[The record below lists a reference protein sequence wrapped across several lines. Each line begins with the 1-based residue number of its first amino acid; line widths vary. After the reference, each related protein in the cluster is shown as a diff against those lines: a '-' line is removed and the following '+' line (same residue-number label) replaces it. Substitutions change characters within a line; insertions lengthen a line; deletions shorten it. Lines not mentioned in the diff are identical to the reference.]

1 MWIYKGINHK
11 DGDMRKLLYDP
22 KLMPKGLIALVILFI
37 LVITLAWATVAAFG
51 RLAASQRDLAA
62 ATVELGATTVR
73 LNTYQLSVYYCEQAI
88 VERDAALDVVRGD
101 LNRCIGQ
108 LWDNNLIYDNEGG
121 RGDVGLE

>member
-1 MWIYKGINHK
+1 
-11 DGDMRKLLYDP
+11 MRKLLYDP

-62 ATVELGATTVR
+62 VTVELGATTGR
-73 LNTYQLSVYYCEQAI
+73 LNMYQLSVYYCEQAI
-88 VERDAALDVVRGD
+88 DERDKALDEVRGD

-108 LWDNNLIYDNEGG
+108 LWDNNLIWEDE
-121 RGDVGLE
+121 